1 MNPFDGEMSAAL
13 SNNRASDAFAF
24 LPYHAANPIGLQL
37 NARIHEYAA

>member
-24 LPYHAANPIGLQL
+24 LPYRAANPTGLQL
-37 NARIHEYAA
+37 DARIRLPAT